1 METSGA
7 QKRRIQNRFPRDFP
21 ERLELFRETAGLS
34 WKELAACIGVRR
46 GRVMSWRR
54 GAIPRGS
61 GLLALLIRLARRVPG
76 GMEALFP
83 YLAEAFRREEEGE
96 E

>member
-46 GRVMSWRR
+46 GRVMGWRR
-54 GAIPRGS
+54 GTVPRS
-61 GLLALLIRLARRVPG
+61 SALWALIQLARRVPG

-83 YLAEAFRREEEGE
+83 NLAEALRREEGGE
-96 E
+96 

>member
-1 METSGA
+1 METSKS

-46 GRVMSWRR
+46 ERVTGWRR
-54 GAIPRGS
+54 GTVPRS
-61 GLLALLIRLARRVPG
+61 SALMALIQLARRVPG

-83 YLAEAFRREEEGE
+83 NLAEAFRWEEGGE
-96 E
+96 

>member
-1 METSGA
+1 MEINES
-7 QKRRIQNRFPRDFP
+7 QKRWIQEPFPKDFP

-46 GRVMSWRR
+46 GRVMGWRR
-54 GAIPRGS
+54 GTVPRS
-61 GLLALLIRLARRVPG
+61 SALMALIQLARRVPG

-83 YLAEAFRREEEGE
+83 NLAEALRREEGGE
-96 E
+96 

>member
-1 METSGA
+1 MEINES
-7 QKRRIQNRFPRDFP
+7 QKRWIQEPFPKDFP

-34 WKELAACIGVRR
+34 WKELAARVGVRR
-46 GRVMSWRR
+46 GRMMGWRR
-54 GAIPRGS
+54 GAVPQV
-61 GLLALLIRLARRVPG
+61 ALHCWPSCGLARRVPG

-83 YLAEAFRREEEGE
+83 DIAEALRREEGE